1 MTQLVM
7 CVDVADSLGSMA
19 TDAPEPHLLY
29 EKRGEVA
36 LLTMNRPAKRNALS
50 PEMLVRLANAWRDVR
65 DDVSVRVAV
74 LTGAGNQA
82 FCSGADLGRL
92 IPLLTRQREPD
103 DEWDERLLA
112 DRAAFGDGLLR
123 GFELT
128 KPIIAA
134 IGGDALAG
142 GTELVLATD
151 LRVAAHG
158 CTLGLTEVARGL
170 IPGGGGV
177 SRLPRQVPYCKAME
191 ILLLGDRVPAEE
203 AWRIGLVNEVVA
215 RDDVLPRAL
224 AMAGRIAENGPLAVQ
239 AVKDAVRRSDGLT
252 LLDALRIE
260 GEVGVRVFAS
270 QDAVEGP
277 RAFMEGRKAVFTGR

>member
-1 MTQLVM
+1 MVTNV
-7 CVDVADSLGSMA
+7 
-19 TDAPEPHLLY
+19 PEPHLRY

-50 PEMLVRLANAWRDVR
+50 PEMLVRLAEAWRDVR
-65 DDVSVRVAV
+65 DDDSVRVAV
-74 LTGAGNQA
+74 LTGAGDEA

-112 DRAAFGDGLLR
+112 DRSAFSDGLLR

-128 KPIIAA
+128 KPVIAA

-151 LRVAAHG
+151 LRVAAEG
-158 CTLGLTEVARGL
+158 STLGLTEVARGL

-191 ILLLGDRVPAEE
+191 ILLIGDRMPVEE
-203 AWRIGLVNEVVA
+203 AWRIGLVNEVVPKPE
-215 RDDVLPRAL
+215 VLPRAL
-224 AMAGRIAENGPLAVQ
+224 ASAARIAANGPLAVQ

-252 LLDALRIE
+252 LSEALRIE
-260 GEVGVRVFAS
+260 SEVGVRVFSS
-270 QDAVEGP
+270 QDAIEGP
-277 RAFMEGRKAVFTGR
+277 RAFMERRPPVFTGR